1 MFFRLIP
8 TPILQPPLVLIVPMK
23 SFLFRSLTLSFSLC
37 GLLLACSDAPK
48 QQAAPPPPEV
58 SVMQPKQ
65 MEVQDEDDYV
75 GRFAAINTVEVRAR
89 VSGYLEAVHFRDGSR
104 VKQGDLLFTIDPR
117 PFRNTLEQARAN
129 LAQALSNRDYA
140 EQDFARAQ
148 QLVRDKTITEQT
160 LDQRLQSLRNSR
172 ASVEANQALV
182 KQAELDLQFTEL
194 RAPLDGRIGDRRVS
208 VGNLVTG
215 GAAGGTTLLA
225 NIVTQNPIHFEF
237 TIDESAYLRYK
248 RMLGAPLET
257 DANSTQ
263 ILPVSLKLIDEKTF
277 SHQGRLDFIDNSI
290 DRSTGTMRVRAM
302 FENKDNLFTPGMFA
316 RIKLPASERYTALL
330 IPEEAIASEQVR
342 KLVMTVNADQI
353 VVPKYVEL
361 GIASNGLR
369 VIRSGLSAED
379 RVIVNGLMR
388 ARPGMKVTARDAAAS
403 PPGKAQ

>member
-1 MFFRLIP
+1 
-8 TPILQPPLVLIVPMK
+8 MK

>member
-1 MFFRLIP
+1 
-8 TPILQPPLVLIVPMK
+8 MK

-353 VVPKYVEL
+353 VMPKYVEL